1 MLIRTESEAV
11 AMIREANFEEYI
23 RQAQNSSN
31 WYSSLVKESEHEYRH
46 FLLLHWCSRI
56 NGRNHFISPTTN
68 ACKIWEKHIL
78 DSVKY
83 RKFCQGLIEGYIDYY
98 PTYKV
103 GSAEYMAGLREA
115 EYLQKY
121 YLSTFGF
128 SHVYIR
134 NTDVMSPPFPRMA

>member
-1 MLIRTESEAV
+1 
-11 AMIREANFEEYI
+11 
-23 RQAQNSSN
+23 
-31 WYSSLVKESEHEYRH
+31 
-46 FLLLHWCSRI
+46 
-56 NGRNHFISPTTN
+56 
-68 ACKIWEKHIL
+68 CKIWEKHIL